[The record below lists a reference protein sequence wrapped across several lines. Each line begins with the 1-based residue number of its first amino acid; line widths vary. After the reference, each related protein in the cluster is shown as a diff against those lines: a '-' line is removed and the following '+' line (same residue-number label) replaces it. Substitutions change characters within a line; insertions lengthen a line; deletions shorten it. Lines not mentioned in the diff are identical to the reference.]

1 MEKYRMVTQD
11 LAQKIESGIYPGG
24 SQLPLE
30 TELCEAYQVS
40 RITIKK
46 ATDRLVQLGLITK
59 RRGAGSFVKDI
70 SDIRET
76 SASIN
81 QQVQFTGFT
90 RQFANHDTSTEV
102 NQFVVVPATGE
113 VAEKMRLTEDD
124 LVYYTCRTRLVDGE
138 PYVVEYTYMPV
149 EVIPGINRRIL
160 NGSIYSHILD
170 TLHLKPQSA
179 HRSIRALL
187 ATEQEKKYFRTE
199 EEMAILEIEQIAYL
213 DDGRIFEFS
222 KSHQRGDKYAFRCIS
237 VW

>member
-1 MEKYRMVTQD
+1 MEKYRMVAQD
-11 LAQKIESGIYPGG
+11 LAQKIQSGIYPGG

-30 TELCEAYQVS
+30 TDLCEAYQVS
-40 RITIKK
+40 RITVKK
-46 ATDRLVQLGLITK
+46 ATDQLVQLGLITK
-59 RRGAGSFVKDI
+59 RRGAGSFVKDM
-70 SDIRET
+70 SDIKEA
-76 SASIN
+76 SAAIIE
-81 QQVQFTGFT
+81 QVQFTGFT
-90 RQFANHDTSTEV
+90 RQFAGRNISTEV
-102 NQFVVVPATGE
+102 NKFVVVPATGE

-149 EVIPGINRRIL
+149 EVIPGINRRVL

-187 ATEQEKKYFRTE
+187 PTEPEKKYFRTE
-199 EEMAILEIEQIAYL
+199 EPMAILEIEQIAYL

-222 KSHQRGDKYAFRCIS
+222 KSHQRGDKYAFRCVS